1 MNAIHKLLKKI
12 GFVVKKTLRA
22 SEQEGLDIAQTRGV
36 WAEFQKTL
44 DPNRLI
50 FLDESGGKTN
60 IMVMGLTF
68 YIIDKLGIAN
78 DKNEPD
84 KID

>member
-1 MNAIHKLLKKI
+1 MIAASGLRLLVDEKVNYAKARNLAMSSVIFVTGLSGAAITI
-12 GFVVKKTLRA
+12 GKV
-22 SEQEGLDIAQTRGV
+22 Q
-36 WAEFQKTL
+36 FQGMCLAT
-44 DPNRLI
+44 I
-50 FLDESGGKTN
+50 VG
-60 IMVMGLTF
+60 MVMGLTF